1 MNFSWPSAMQGLYF
15 HRRLCDR
22 EASAPSD
29 FAVAYTDLLYAWLTA
44 KNPGVDEAWCQDA
57 VHRAVLALIH
67 RPGSYDPARGGL
79 AAYLQ
84 MSAQGDLRNVLRRE
98 GRHHRGRLPWKNVE
112 EAAEAGKF
120 PERSEDPVARTSD
133 DDKARRGAA
142 VLAAVRE
149 SLAEPDQRCFD
160 LMRDGEKRTA
170 AFAVAAG
177 FSDLPPREQAREV
190 KRVKDRI
197 KKRIERAGGGP

>member
-1 MNFSWPSAMQGLYF
+1 MNFSWPSALQGLYF
-15 HRRLCDR
+15 HRCLCDG

-44 KNPGVDEAWCQDA
+44 KNPGVDEDWCQDA

-67 RPGSYDPARGGL
+67 RPGTYDPARGEL

-84 MSAQGDLRNVLRRE
+84 MSAQGDLRNVQRRE
-98 GRHHRGRLPWKNVE
+98 GRHHQGRVPWKNVE

-120 PERSEDPVARTSD
+120 LERSDDPVARTSD

-149 SLAEPDQRCFD
+149 ALAEP
-160 LMRDGEKRTA
+160 EKRTA

-177 FSDLPPREQAREV
+177 LSDLPPREQAREV

-197 KKRIERAGGGP
+197 KKRIERAGGGL